1 MTLEKVL
8 EAVKEL
14 TGASDAKLQAK
25 VTATVWSVIVSY
37 PDGPEAFRFDTEVVI
52 LNDQG
57 IRLMGR

>member
-8 EAVKEL
+8 EAVKEE
-14 TGASDAKLQAK
+14 TGAVDAKLQSM

-37 PDGPEAFRFDTEVVI
+37 PDGPETFRFDTEVVI